1 MGRKMRWG
9 ESGHIFGAAGG
20 YSNTEKEVLAV
31 PERIGKYTVGF
42 ANRPTIVGY
51 AAVGGKKEGEGPLGR
66 ALDAVFEDL
75 RMGKDTWEQA
85 ESALQR
91 EALTRAV
98 DKTGLAASQLQVLF
112 AGDLLNQNIA
122 STFGLRELGVPL
134 VGQFGA
140 CSTMGQT
147 LAMAALF
154 VDSGA
159 ADLCGAVTSSHFCTA
174 ERQFRFPLEYG
185 GQRAP
190 TNQWTA
196 TAAGACVVGR
206 GGGVQVESVCFGRV
220 CDWGVKDMNN
230 MGAAMAPA
238 AADTIGRF
246 LRDTATTAEDYDLIL
261 TGDLGQV
268 GSDLCRRLLQRQ
280 GVRLGERYTDCGLLI
295 FDRQG
300 QDVHAGG
307 SGCGCAAAVLC
318 ARLLP
323 RMEAGALRRVLFCPT
338 GALMSPT
345 SSQQGESIPGIC
357 HAVCLV
363 RE

>member
-1 MGRKMRWG
+1 MPKRCGLHTIRLP
-9 ESGHIFGAAGG
+9 SGPAI
-20 YSNTEKEVLAV
+20 L
-31 PERIGKYTVGF
+31 
-42 ANRPTIVGY
+42 GY
-51 AAVGGKKEGEGPLGR
+51 AAVGGKKEGEGPLGGQF
-66 ALDAVFEDL
+66 DAIFRDARLGQE
-75 RMGKDTWEQA
+75 TWEQA

-98 DKTGLAASQLQVLF
+98 DKVGLAKSQLQVLF

-122 STFGLRELGVPL
+122 STFGLREMEVPL
-134 VGQFGA
+134 LGQFGA

-147 LAMAALF
+147 LALAALF

-185 GQRAP
+185 GQRTP
-190 TNQWTA
+190 TSQWTA
-196 TAAGACVVGR
+196 TASGACVVGR
-206 GGGVQVESVCFGRV
+206 GGHGVAVDSVCFGRV
-220 CDWGVKDMNN
+220 RDLGVTDTNN

-238 AADTIGRF
+238 AADTIGRY
-246 LRDTATTAEDYDLIL
+246 LRDTGTAPKDYDLIA

-268 GSDLCRRLLQRQ
+268 GSDLCRRLLEEQ
-280 GVRLGERYTDCGLLI
+280 GIPLGGNYTDCGLLL
-295 FDRQG
+295 FDRRR

-307 SGCGCAAAVLC
+307 SGCGCSAAVLC
-318 ARLLP
+318 AHLLP
-323 RMEAGALRRVLFCPT
+323 LMEKNAFKRILFCPT